1 MDKKWYDIQNKAS
14 ETADIYIFD
23 EIGTYGVTAQEFIN
37 DIKDLKEEKQR
48 LQFILRA

>member
-1 MDKKWYDIQNKAS
+1 MKEKWYNIKNKAG

-37 DIKDLKEEKQR
+37 DIKELK
-48 LQFILRA
+48 